1 MAMFLRMYE
10 HVHVCLTVM
19 TGTRKDVTDTEKSTD
34 RIYQKTDLVKTH
46 RYLYLIQRSGAF
58 QELEF
63 SKELSV
69 PKCR

>member
-10 HVHVCLTVM
+10 HVHVCLTVL
-19 TGTRKDVTDTEKSTD
+19 TGTGKDVTDTEKSTD
-34 RIYQKTDLVKTH
+34 RIYRKTDLVKTR

-63 SKELSV
+63 GKEPSV